1 LLARGIEAKMC
12 DELDRRELPLDI
24 QRRWPWPWRRSK
36 GGGPPLIVRVLLQ
49 IVLLHSGLERCAS
62 GSPTLPARRRTIMLD

>member
-1 LLARGIEAKMC
+1 LLVRGIGAKMC

-24 QRRWPWPWRRSK
+24 QRRWPWRRRSK
-36 GGGPPLIVRVLLQ
+36 ARPLIVLLQ

>member
-1 LLARGIEAKMC
+1 LLARGIGAKMC

-24 QRRWPWPWRRSK
+24 QRRWRRRSK
-36 GGGPPLIVRVLLQ
+36 ARPLIVLLQ

>member
-1 LLARGIEAKMC
+1 MAAEQGR
-12 DELDRRELPLDI
+12 
-24 QRRWPWPWRRSK
+24 
-36 GGGPPLIVRVLLQ
+36 PLIVLLQ

>member
-1 LLARGIEAKMC
+1 LLARGIGAKMC

-24 QRRWPWPWRRSK
+24 QRRWPWRRSK
-36 GGGPPLIVRVLLQ
+36 RPLIVLLQ